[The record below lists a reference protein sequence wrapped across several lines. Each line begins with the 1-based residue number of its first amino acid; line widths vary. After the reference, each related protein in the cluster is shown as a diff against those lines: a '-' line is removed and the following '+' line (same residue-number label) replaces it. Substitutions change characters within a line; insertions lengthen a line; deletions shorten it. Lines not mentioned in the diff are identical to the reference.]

1 MRGPEG
7 PLFFCVSVSPCWLRC
22 LSVAYGCL
30 RGVRLCSRAFPLVD
44 VSVVLEVVRGLLGRI
59 LLS

>member
-7 PLFFCVSVSPCWLRC
+7 PLFFCVISSPCWLRC
-22 LSVAYGCL
+22 LSVAYVCL
-30 RGVRLCSRAFPLVD
+30 RGVRLCLRAFPRVD
-44 VSVVLEVVRGLLGRI
+44 VSVVLVVVRGLLGRI